1 MILHAT
7 AVAMPSASGW
17 RGVLLRGPSGSG
29 KSDLALRLL
38 ERGWRL
44 VGDDYVEVW
53 ASGGGLFAAPAPRI
67 AGVME
72 VRGVGLTGAASVSLA
87 RIALVVDCQGPAERM
102 PEPDSEVIEAIAVPR
117 LALAALEASAARKV
131 VAALTSRDMASRL
144 EP

>member
-1 MILHAT
+1 
-7 AVAMPSASGW
+7 MPTASGW

-53 ASGGGLFAAPAPRI
+53 ASDGGLFAAPAPRI

-72 VRGVGLTGAASVSLA
+72 VRGVGLTGAASVSLS
-87 RIALVVDCQGPAERM
+87 RIVLVVDCEAPVDRM
-102 PEPDSEVIEAIAVPR
+102 PEPDSEMIDGVAVAR
-117 LALAALEASAARKV
+117 LSLTALEASAAQKV
-131 VAALTSRDMASRL
+131 VTALTSRDMASRL

>member
-7 AVAMPSASGW
+7 AVATPTASGW
-17 RGVLLRGPSGSG
+17 RGVVLRGPSGSG
-29 KSDLALRLL
+29 KSDLALRLI

-53 ASGGGLFAAPAPRI
+53 ASGDGLFATAAPRI

-72 VRGVGLTGAASVSLA
+72 VRGVGLTGAVSVSLA
-87 RIALVVDCQGPAERM
+87 RVAFVVDCQPPPDRM
-102 PEPDSEVIEAIAVPR
+102 PEPDLERIDGIAVPR
-117 LALAALEASAARKV
+117 LSLAALEASAAHKV
-131 VAALTSRDMASRL
+131 MTALTSRDMASRL